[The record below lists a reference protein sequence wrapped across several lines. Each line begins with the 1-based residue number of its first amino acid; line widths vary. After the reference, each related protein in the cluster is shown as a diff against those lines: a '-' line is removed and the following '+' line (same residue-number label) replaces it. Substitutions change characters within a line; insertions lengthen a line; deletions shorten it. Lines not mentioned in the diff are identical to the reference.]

1 MEKNYILFPNYSQG
15 LKLESLLKDN
25 NIKYVIS
32 PTPRKLST
40 CCGISIM
47 YKKEDEDRIKKIIE
61 NNSIEV
67 SGLYTLD

>member
-15 LKLESLLKDN
+15 LKLESFLNDN

-47 YKKEDEDRIKKIIE
+47 YNKKDEDDIKAIIK
-61 NNSIEV
+61 NNSVEIK
-67 SGLYTLD
+67 GLYTLE